1 MSRYGEDFRAQYRVD
16 EATIAKT
23 NEIGRKHAEKINS
36 KENNS
41 QTSKGNYDADCGRGF
56 RGDES
61 GRVSTFSSQ
70 ESGNKV
76 GNTNRVNAVNS
87 VTNKSQA
94 ANSCSRS
101 AVINANA
108 RSTSVQGA
116 VSGQSA
122 GQGTKGAAASSSGQS
137 NGGQG
142 GGSTG
147 GGQSGG
153 NASGQSGGGQGR

>member
-23 NEIGRKHAEKINS
+23 NEIGRKHAERIHS
-36 KENNS
+36 KENHS
-41 QTSKGNYDADCGRGF
+41 QTSNGNYDADCGRGF

-76 GNTNRVNAVNS
+76 GNTGRANAVDS
-87 VTNKSQA
+87 VTGKSRA
-94 ANSCSRS
+94 ANTCSRND
-101 AVINANA
+101 VVNANA
-108 RSTSVQGA
+108 RSASVQGV

-122 GQGTKGAAASSSGQS
+122 G
-137 NGGQG
+137 
-142 GGSTG
+142 
-147 GGQSGG
+147 
-153 NASGQSGGGQGR
+153 